1 LSKDMLEKVAQIG
14 RQAALAAG
22 AVLRQNY
29 HQPHRITLKGVID
42 PVTESDLQSQEMI
55 ISLIRQSFPD
65 HDFLAEE
72 AGVATPPPGA
82 PSSPCRWII
91 DPLDGTVNFAHGYPA
106 FCVSIACEA
115 AGRLQY
121 GVVYDPLREELFEA
135 RRRGGAWLNGQAI
148 RVSRTDRL
156 DRSLVTTGFPYDI
169 RERLP
174 ETLARMGRILGVVQG
189 LRRGGSAALDLCY
202 IACGRLD
209 GFFEENLKPWD
220 TAAGL
225 LLVQE
230 AGGKLTTIE
239 GGVYGI
245 YSPNILASNGLL
257 HEQLI
262 FCLNNHTDN
271 SVESLQIIKKPFYV
285 GADGCKGGWFAVVIN
300 QEGQWQA
307 ELFESI
313 SKLWEKYREASSILI
328 DIPIGLR
335 EYGPLERICDIE
347 ARKLLGRP
355 RASSVF
361 RPPCRQAVYEAI
373 LEAKTKNSQITGK
386 SLPNQTLS
394 IIPKIREV
402 DKLVLS
408 NVEAR
413 ESIKE
418 VHPEVCFWAL
428 AGRPMQHKKDE
439 KEGISERRKVLRSK
453 NSHTVEI
460 FDYAVANFKRKEVA
474 RDDILD
480 ALAAAI
486 TALGPIKS
494 LPETPEFDE
503 KGLPMQ
509 MLYGPMNTV

>member
-1 LSKDMLEKVAQIG
+1 MLEKVAQIG

-55 ISLIRQSFPD
+55 ISLIRQGFPD
-65 HDFLAEE
+65 HEFLAEE

-115 AGRLQY
+115 AGQMQY

-135 RRRGGAWLNGQAI
+135 RRGGGAWLNGQAI
-148 RVSRTDRL
+148 TVSRTDRL
-156 DRSLVTTGFPYDI
+156 DRALVTTGFPYDI

-174 ETLARMGRILGVVQG
+174 ETLARMGRILGAVQG

-230 AGGKLTTIE
+230 AGGMITTIE
-239 GGVYGI
+239 GGDYDI

-257 HEQLI
+257 HDHLI
-262 FCLNNHTDN
+262 FCMKN
-271 SVESLQIIKKPFYV
+271 QIVAFGGSEPLLDKPFFV
-285 GADGCKGGWFAVVIN
+285 GADGCRGGWFAIVLTPD
-300 QEGQWQA
+300 GQWQT
-307 ELFESI
+307 ELFQEI
-313 SKLWEKYREASSILI
+313 SSLWKKYHEASLILL
-328 DIPIGLR
+328 DVPIGLK
-335 EYGPLERICDIE
+335 ESGFDERRCDIE
-347 ARKLLGRP
+347 ARSLLGPP

-361 RPPCRQAVYEAI
+361 RAPCRQAIYVDIME
-373 LEAKTKNSQITGK
+373 TKFTNLQITGK
-386 SLPNQTLS
+386 SLPEQTLG
-394 IIPKIREV
+394 IISKIREV
-402 DKLVLS
+402 DEMLLRETK
-408 NVEAR
+408 AR
-413 ESIKE
+413 ACFRE
-418 VHPEVCFWAL
+418 VHPELCFWAL
-428 AGRPMQHKKDE
+428 AGRSMQHNKRKV
-439 KEGISERRKVLRSK
+439 EGFSERLNVLRSN
-453 NSHTVEI
+453 NSNTAEI
-460 FDYAVANFKRKEVA
+460 VDYALAKFKRKEVWK
-474 RDDILD
+474 DDILD

-486 TALGPIKS
+486 TALGPLCSIPDP
-494 LPETPEFDE
+494 PELDE

-509 MLYGPMNTV
+509 MLYRSLNKA